1 MHHSSPD
8 LAVCFHAVGM
18 ILLMF
23 VMAYIYHQSCPSA
36 KAVNSLCAAVTGLG
50 MVTKLGPKTG
60 SRVKEGQRVVAV
72 PWPTA
77 GGEGTYQ
84 QYVATPEK
92 DLVNLCA
99 KTTRISHLLL
109 LHALSWLLQVVV
121 PDNVDDDMAAQFLV
135 RQFDSQVPALQR
147 WYQLDYCLSQKLCI
161 GCLLAVFLASV
172 AVDRLSQLVTESV
185 FESIYVSQ
193 QAQPLQCRS
202 TQ

>member
-92 DLVNLCA
+92 TLVKIQVCTWPEHQSPLPSTVSAVAGGGA
-99 KTTRISHLLL
+99 K
-109 LHALSWLLQVVV
+109 
-121 PDNVDDDMAAQFLV
+121 
-135 RQFDSQVPALQR
+135 
-147 WYQLDYCLSQKLCI
+147 
-161 GCLLAVFLASV
+161 
-172 AVDRLSQLVTESV
+172 
-185 FESIYVSQ
+185 
-193 QAQPLQCRS
+193 
-202 TQ
+202 